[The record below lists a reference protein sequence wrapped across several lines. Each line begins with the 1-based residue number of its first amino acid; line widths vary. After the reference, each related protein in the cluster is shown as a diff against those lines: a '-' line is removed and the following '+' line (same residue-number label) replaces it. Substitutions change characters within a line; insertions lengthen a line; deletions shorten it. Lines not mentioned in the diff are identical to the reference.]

1 MYVCLIRSDTR
12 SVQMRRGLFDK
23 VNFKDNVFVI
33 DLNLRLWTQKYHTYI
48 YCIMS

>member
-23 VNFKDNVFVI
+23 VKDNVFVI